1 MIFSYEENSK
11 QTHFGMKDKGPKATA
26 ENTFLEPAAS

>member
-11 QTHFGMKDKGPKATA
+11 QTHFGMKDKVQKLQLKTR
-26 ENTFLEPAAS
+26 S